1 MSYHAPS
8 TKLILIIGGTGAQGL
23 PVVDA
28 LLKPSDDGSPSPYSV
43 RVLTR
48 DTTSARAQELARK
61 GVELVKGS
69 VDDFSS
75 VLAAL
80 EGAYGAFVNT
90 DSFTLGE
97 EKEIF
102 ISMRIFELAKQIGT
116 LQHYVYSGLDY
127 SYKLGGYSPAYR
139 CVHHDGKAR
148 VCDWMRA
155 QPSVVSD
162 DNMSWSILT
171 TMVYMEMLTIPMMG
185 PLNKRTDGTYVFA
198 TPMGN
203 GHVPFVTLADIGF
216 FARYIFDRRKD
227 TSARELKIASDW
239 VDWPTL
245 VSTFTKVTGK
255 PAVYVPLTTDEWFAL
270 WEQDNVNR
278 PLAKEKQVPDG
289 STTWRENFTCWWAQ
303 YRDDLIQRDFEWLR
317 RVNPHGHTLES
328 WMRETGYT
336 GDINTDLL
344 KGMQDGKSPRLNLE
358 RIKNL

>member
-1 MSYHAPS
+1 MSS
-8 TKLILIIGGTGAQGL
+8 TALSKKLVLVIGGTGAQGL

-28 LLKPSDDGSPSPYSV
+28 LLKPSPDGSSSPYLV

-48 DTTSARAQELARK
+48 DTTSARAQELVEK
-61 GVELVKGS
+61 GVEVVKGS
-69 VDDFSS
+69 VDDFNS

-102 ISMRIFELAKQIGT
+102 IGMRIFELAKQIGT
-116 LQHYVYSGLDY
+116 LQHYVWSGLDY
-127 SYKLGGYSPAYR
+127 SYKKGGYNPAYR

-148 VCDWMRA
+148 VGDWMRA
-155 QPSVVSD
+155 QPSVVND
-162 DNMSWSILT
+162 GNMSWSILT
-171 TMVYMEMLTIPMMG
+171 TMVYMEMLNTYMMG
-185 PLNKRTDGTYVFA
+185 PLNKRADGTYVFA
-198 TPMGN
+198 TPIGN
-203 GHVPFVTLADIGF
+203 GHAPFVTLADVGF
-216 FARYIFDRRKD
+216 FARYIFDHREG
-227 TSARELKIASDW
+227 TSARELEIASDW

-255 PAVYVPLTTDEWFAL
+255 PAVYLPLTSDEWFAL
-270 WEQDNVNR
+270 WEQDTINR
-278 PLAKEKQVPDG
+278 PLANEKQTADG

-303 YRDDLIQRDFEWLR
+303 YRDDVIKRDFEWIR

-336 GDINTDLL
+336 GDLDTNLL
-344 KGMQDGKSPRLNLE
+344 KNVQDGKAPRLSLE
-358 RIKNL
+358 RVSQL